1 MLSLNVWSTHLRY
14 LLHAAQLWNTVV
26 TAFTHWQQRENT
38 SHKLSIPSHSRDMWY
53 WRFCIM
59 IPLNQITPYRHR
71 ITKIFHVSVYTG
83 CPTSLLYPNC
93 EILNRDYFHTQ
104 SVFRSLRCGNASC
117 WILSVTCC
125 KLSAVPIARE
135 QVRTKWEKLWS
146 VAALDSDGVGITSCS
161 KRMLNSSEIWPT
173 ILQT

>member
-1 MLSLNVWSTHLRY
+1 
-14 LLHAAQLWNTVV
+14 VV
-26 TAFTHWQQRENT
+26 TAFTHWKQRNNT
-38 SHKLSIPSHSRDMWY
+38 SHKLSIPSHSRDTWY
-53 WRFCIM
+53 WRFCIV
-59 IPLNQITPYRHR
+59 IPLNQITPYRHG
-71 ITKIFHVSVYTG
+71 ITKIFHVSVYIG
-83 CPTSLLYPNC
+83 CPTSLLYPIC

-117 WILSVTCC
+117 CFYQLLYPQRHFLLVTGCS

-146 VAALDSDGVGITSCS
+146 VAALDSDGVGLTSCS
-161 KRMLNSSEIWPT
+161 KRMLNSSEIWPK